1 MILIYI
7 RTWIGLTQYAKDHA
21 SNQRVTVDI
30 SGGTE
35 ILRYS
40 FVAAAYNE
48 RGILNVT
55 KSDEWDPSIKLQ
67 RYNVRSNV
75 DLKAISYYTAAF

>member
-1 MILIYI
+1 MD
-7 RTWIGLTQYAKDHA
+7 WVDAVSKDHA

-40 FVAAAYNE
+40 FVAAVYNE
-48 RGILNVT
+48 RGILERD
-55 KSDEWDPSIKLQ
+55 KSESGILLLSCRDIMSVQMLI
-67 RYNVRSNV
+67 
-75 DLKAISYYTAAF
+75 

>member
-1 MILIYI
+1 MD
-7 RTWIGLTQYAKDHA
+7 WVDAVSKDHA

-40 FVAAAYNE
+40 FVAAVYNE
-48 RGILNVT
+48 RGIFGT
-55 KSDEWDPSIKLQ
+55 
-67 RYNVRSNV
+67 
-75 DLKAISYYTAAF
+75 